1 MKGLKTMKKHLPL
14 IFMSVILFVAI
25 SPDGVLATTI
35 SEFQTPTETLMETLR
50 GPWAKA
56 VAIIMILA
64 AAFMM
69 WFKKDDLDGMAKGFL
84 VVVCIISVLALAEPI
99 INQLFSFGSG
109 ALI

>member
-1 MKGLKTMKKHLPL
+1 MKIQKYFPSILMSLVL
-14 IFMSVILFVAI
+14 IAIFSAIIFPDSVF
-25 SPDGVLATTI
+25 ATTI
-35 SEFQTPTETLMETLR
+35 SEFEGPTDTLMETLR
-50 GPWAKA
+50 GKWAKS

-84 VVVCIISVLALAEPI
+84 VVVCIISVLTLAEPI
-99 INQLFSFGSG
+99 LDQLFSFGSG